1 MRILKLRYKNI
12 PIFRLVN
19 EINEENLNNGITL
32 IANAWY
38 KSENCLKN
46 AEIWPNSIILA
57 NTQEEYEYYNEKTEA
72 NVIFCNQN
80 AFLNEERYKIID
92 NVEKKN
98 NMVISSCFSYYKNVH
113 LAKNID
119 NVLHIGY
126 INSKLEYIPDFG
138 TRANFINNTMDMNDY
153 RWICNK
159 MYTNLLNSSLCGGI
173 FSLHEGACFSS
184 SEYLLCGLPVI
195 STLSKGGRDIFYNN
209 ENSIICDA
217 NVESVLNSFNEVKN
231 NINFFDKYKI
241 RENHLIQMDY
251 FRNILT
257 EYVKDIIE
265 DKYNESVNFNE
276 LKTILKY
283 YDNSNI
289 Y

>member
-1 MRILKLRYKNI
+1 MYKNI

-19 EINEENLNNGITL
+19 QINKENLNNGITL
-32 IANAWY
+32 IANVWY
-38 KSENCLKN
+38 KAEICLKN

-92 NVEKKN
+92 NVEKKY
-98 NMVISSCFSYYKNVH
+98 NMVISSCFRYYKNVH

-126 INSKLEYIPDFG
+126 INGKLEYIPDFG
-138 TRANFINNTMDMNDY
+138 TRANFINNTMDINDC

-159 MYTNLLNSSLCGGI
+159 MYTNLLNSSLCGGM
-173 FSLHEGACFSS
+173 FSLQEGACFSS
-184 SEYLLCGLPVI
+184 SEYLLCGLPVV

-283 YDNSNI
+283 YDNSSI